1 MNIFGLPPKVVV
13 VLHGSPCALVEY
25 WLAAGFV
32 VHDVLKVECVLVVL
46 ARTRVIR
53 FTRSICPGKGKAAVV
68 GVMVRES

>member
-32 VHDVLKVECVLVVL
+32 VHDVLKVECVRSSRSY
-46 ARTRVIR
+46 ARYPVHA
-53 FTRSICPGKGKAAVV
+53 FHLPGKGKAAVV